1 MTDQKTNTPLP
12 QQAQQTRQ
20 LVKKPGLFQRLI
32 NRMIPT
38 PADFFGLLA
47 EQSAMVTET
56 LRNLDLYMQHSD
68 IQTANILSEDEH
80 AADSLKIRNLH
91 QLNRAFSTP
100 IDREDIYRAIESLD
114 WIITHCKSTINELLD
129 LDVEPDSHMQA
140 ICKELLQGSEALQ
153 QGFEALAVYP
163 AAAEEAAHNARHSHR
178 KIERLYRHS
187 LAELFQGEVTTEMLK
202 KREIYHHLMDGSR
215 KLHAAANVLHDIMVK
230 LI

>member
-1 MTDQKTNTPLP
+1 MTDKQIPSDLSQP
-12 QQAQQTRQ
+12 QQSHPKA
-20 LVKKPGLFQRLI
+20 KKPGLLQRLI

-38 PADFFGLLA
+38 PADFFSLLA
-47 EQSAMVTET
+47 EQSTMVTET
-56 LRNLDLYMQHSD
+56 LRNLDLYMRQCD
-68 IQTANILSEDEH
+68 TQTANILSEDEH

-100 IDREDIYRAIESLD
+100 IDREDIYRSIEALD

-129 LDVEPDSHMQA
+129 LDVAPDTHMQA
-140 ICKELLQGSEALQ
+140 ICSELLQGSEALQ
-153 QGFEALAVYP
+153 RGFEALAVYP
-163 AAAEEAAHNARHSHR
+163 SAAEEAAHNARHSHR

-187 LAELFQGEVTTEMLK
+187 LAELFQGDVTTDMLK

-215 KLHAAANVLHDIMVK
+215 RLHAAANILHDIMVK